1 MDQEIMVKEQQP
13 ACLSVWNDKNQFDQ
27 MFKAAQMLSQT
38 SIIPQT
44 YQGKPQDCF
53 VAVEMA
59 TRMGVS
65 PMVVMQNMFVVKG
78 KPSWAGQACIMLIN
92 SCGKFRDVKHVY
104 TGTRGTDN
112 RGCYVTATRI
122 SDGEQVDGAEVTMQM
137 AKAEGWTSNSKWMN
151 MPELMLAYRA
161 AAFFARVN
169 CPEALMGVQTSEE
182 VFDVAE
188 KGTDSEFTNALLD
201 DEEPVVV
208 IPEPR
213 QETIEERYG
222 KMCARFAKLGV
233 TEAQISFFLNKPIE
247 DIAEE
252 DFSKLTAIYGEIKK
266 DATKISEYFI
276 TEDDFTAALKGEN

>member
-13 ACLSVWNDKNQFDQ
+13 AGLSVWNDKNQFDQ

-92 SCGKFRDVKHVY
+92 SCGKFRDVKHIY
-104 TGTRGTDN
+104 TGTRGSDN

-122 SDGEQVDGAEVTMQM
+122 ADGEQVDGAEVTMQM
-137 AKAEGWTSNSKWMN
+137 AKAEGWTSNSKWRN

-169 CPEALMGVQTSEE
+169 CPEACRSSGDKASPVPVSLPRNPSE
-182 VFDVAE
+182 
-188 KGTDSEFTNALLD
+188 ALHIFPGD
-201 DEEPVVV
+201 HGK
-208 IPEPR
+208 R
-213 QETIEERYG
+213 QNRLS
-222 KMCARFAKLGV
+222 AKEQRTLPLHD
-233 TEAQISFFLNKPIE
+233 T
-247 DIAEE
+247 
-252 DFSKLTAIYGEIKK
+252 
-266 DATKISEYFI
+266 
-276 TEDDFTAALKGEN
+276 